1 MANVSNHKV
10 PDRAMQFA
18 PFAALKG
25 YYESV
30 RKQERITQPKIEL
43 GEEDAEAISN
53 TLNNLNVGALVKIRY
68 YDIDSYTTIEGII
81 SKVNFAYHRLKVDK
95 TSIPFADIYSIT
107 ITGKSS

>member
-1 MANVSNHKV
+1 MANIPNYRI

-25 YYESV
+25 YYEAV
-30 RKQERITQPKIEL
+30 RKQERITQSKIEL
-43 GEEDAEAISN
+43 GEEDAEMISN
-53 TLNNLNVGALVKIRY
+53 TLNNLNAGTLVKIRY
-68 YDIDSYTTIEGII
+68 YDIDSYTTIEGMI
-81 SKVNFAYHRLKVDK
+81 SEVNFTYHRLKVDK

>member
-1 MANVSNHKV
+1 MANISNNKV

-25 YYESV
+25 YYEAV

-43 GEEDAEAISN
+43 GEEDGKAISN

-68 YDIDSYTTIEGII
+68 YDIDSYTTIEGAICE
-81 SKVNFAYHRLKVDK
+81 VNFAYHRLKVDK